1 MSIICVYNNRD
12 ILEKYL
18 LSSIATQTVDVE
30 VVLVDNR
37 DNKYTSAAS
46 ALNSGAEKANGEYLV
61 FCHQDIN
68 LSVDTWVEDTIEL
81 LEGLDNVGI
90 VGVAGKISDSIVYS
104 NILQGIPPRDVTP
117 YKLEVAKKAS
127 TVDEC
132 LMIIPRSVFMDNPFD
147 ERTCPDWHLYGV
159 DYVLSIKKKSYEA
172 YLIPSVLEHASPGD
186 SMSDAYYTTLA
197 RLQRKH
203 FKNRLI
209 RTCMGDWFTFIPVS
223 WQRIIKKVK
232 NY

>member
-1 MSIICVYNNRD
+1 MSIICVYNNKD

-46 ALNSGAEKANGEYLV
+46 ALNSGAERAHGKYLV
-61 FCHQDIN
+61 FSHQDIN
-68 LSVDTWVEDTIEL
+68 LNVDTWVEDTVDL
-81 LEGLDNVGI
+81 LETLDNVGI
-90 VGVAGKISDSIVYS
+90 VGVAGKIDDSLVYS

-117 YKLEVAKKAS
+117 YKLDGVEHAS

-132 LMIIPRSVFMDNPFD
+132 LMIIPRSVFMDNHFD
-147 ERTCPDWHLYGV
+147 EVTCPDWHLYGV

-172 YLIPSVLEHASPGD
+172 YLIPSMLEHASPGD
-186 SMSDAYYTTLA
+186 SMSEAYYTTLA
-197 RLQRKH
+197 KLQRKH
-203 FKNRLI
+203 LKNRLI

-223 WQRIIKKVK
+223 LQKIIKKVK
-232 NY
+232 KY